1 MSRRGA
7 SGAFSPMTMI
17 VIVLVGVVSFA
28 GLGVLSAYAPELK
41 KGDNGGAH
49 ALSRSS
55 VGYAA
60 TVSLLQASGRGALVG
75 RGPLP
80 ASAEEGLLVL
90 TPALGAGAVN
100 LEDFDH
106 LGPRLIVLPKWAT
119 MPDPNRKGW
128 ALSTRIVDDKASLAV
143 LPADLRKGLTLR
155 ARPPNLGPLRL
166 YRPDGQAFG
175 RQPSVRAPRSLEAK
189 GWTPVLTDQDGRM
202 VLAMH
207 TESRTY
213 VLAEPDL
220 VNTSALKTLEGA
232 RTAVALLDLIHAKDT
247 PVVFDATLHGLAQ
260 SRSLLRLLLEPPL
273 VGATLVLVA
282 LAGLA
287 GLQAGVRFGPALKPR
302 RAVALGKLALADNTA
317 GLIRLAGREP
327 RMTPL
332 YAQLI
337 RASAARAIGAPRGM
351 DDPALDA
358 FLDRVSL
365 TVGAS
370 STFTA
375 LAERAR
381 AATASD
387 MMRVARDLH
396 LWKQELIRGRQ

>member
-1 MSRRGA
+1 MA
-7 SGAFSPMTMI
+7 MI
-17 VIVLVGVVSFA
+17 VVVLVGVVSLA

-41 KGDNGGAH
+41 KGDDGGAH

-60 TVSLLQASGRGALVG
+60 TVRLLRETGRGALVG
-75 RGPLP
+75 RGPLA
-80 ASAEEGLLVL
+80 ASTEEGLLVL
-90 TPALGAGAVN
+90 TPAVGAGAVN

-106 LGPRLIVLPKWAT
+106 PGPQLIVLPKWAT
-119 MPDPNRKGW
+119 APDPSRKGW
-128 ALSTRIVDDKASLAV
+128 ALATRIVDGKASLTV
-143 LPADLRKGLTLR
+143 LPDDLRKGLTLR
-155 ARPPNLGPLRL
+155 APPPEVAPLRL
-166 YRPDGQAFG
+166 YRPNGQLFG
-175 RQPSVRAPRSLEAK
+175 LQPSVRAPRSLEGK
-189 GWTPVLTDQDGRM
+189 GWTPVLKDQDGRM

-207 TESRTY
+207 TDSQTY

-220 VNTSALKTLEGA
+220 LNTSALKTLEGA

-247 PVVFDATLHGLAQ
+247 PVVFDATLHGFAR

-273 VGATLVLVA
+273 VGATLVLAA
-282 LAGLA
+282 LAVLA

-317 GLIRLAGREP
+317 GLIRLAGREA
-327 RMTPL
+327 RMIPL
-332 YAQLI
+332 YAQLT
-337 RASAARAIGAPRGM
+337 RTSVARAIGAPRGM

-381 AATASD
+381 AASASD
-387 MMRVARDLH
+387 MMPVARDLH

>member
-1 MSRRGA
+1 MA
-7 SGAFSPMTMI
+7 MI
-17 VIVLVGVVSFA
+17 VVVLVGVVSLA

-41 KGDNGGAH
+41 KGDDGGAH

-60 TVSLLQASGRGALVG
+60 TVRLLRETGRGALVG
-75 RGPLP
+75 RGPLA
-80 ASAEEGLLVL
+80 ASTEEGLLVL
-90 TPALGAGAVN
+90 TPAVGAGAVN

-106 LGPRLIVLPKWAT
+106 PGPQLIVLPKWAT
-119 MPDPNRKGW
+119 APDPSRKGW
-128 ALSTRIVDDKASLAV
+128 ALATRVVDGKASLTV
-143 LPADLRKGLTLR
+143 LPDDLRKGLTLR
-155 ARPPNLGPLRL
+155 APPPEVAPLRL
-166 YRPDGQAFG
+166 YRPNGQLFG
-175 RQPSVRAPRSLEAK
+175 LQPSVRAPRSLEGK
-189 GWTPVLTDQDGRM
+189 GWTPVLKDQDGRM

-207 TESRTY
+207 TDSQTY

-220 VNTSALKTLEGA
+220 LNTSALKTLEGA

-247 PVVFDATLHGLAQ
+247 PVVFDATLHGFAR

-273 VGATLVLVA
+273 VGATLVLAA
-282 LAGLA
+282 LAVLA

-317 GLIRLAGREP
+317 GLIRLAGREA

-337 RASAARAIGAPRGM
+337 RASVARAIGAPRGM

-381 AATASD
+381 AASASD
-387 MMRVARDLH
+387 MMPVARDLH

>member
-1 MSRRGA
+1 MSRRRA
-7 SGAFSPMTMI
+7 SGGFSPMAMI
-17 VIVLVGVVSFA
+17 VVVLVGVVSLA

-41 KGDNGGAH
+41 KGDDGGAH

-60 TVSLLQASGRGALVG
+60 TVRLLRETGRGALVG
-75 RGPLP
+75 RGPLA
-80 ASAEEGLLVL
+80 ASTEEGLLVL
-90 TPALGAGAVN
+90 TPAVGAGAVN

-106 LGPRLIVLPKWAT
+106 PGPQLIVLPKWAT
-119 MPDPNRKGW
+119 APDPSRKGW
-128 ALSTRIVDDKASLAV
+128 ALATRIVDGKASLTV
-143 LPADLRKGLTLR
+143 LPDDLRKGLTLR
-155 ARPPNLGPLRL
+155 APPPEVAPLRL
-166 YRPDGQAFG
+166 YRPNGQLFG
-175 RQPSVRAPRSLEAK
+175 LQPSVRAPRSLEGK
-189 GWTPVLTDQDGRM
+189 GWTPVLKDQDGRM

-207 TESRTY
+207 TDSQTY

-220 VNTSALKTLEGA
+220 LNTSALKTLEGA

-247 PVVFDATLHGLAQ
+247 PVVFDATLHGFAR

-273 VGATLVLVA
+273 VGATLVLAA
-282 LAGLA
+282 LAVLA

-317 GLIRLAGREP
+317 GLIRLAGREA
-327 RMTPL
+327 RMIPL
-332 YAQLI
+332 YAQLT
-337 RASAARAIGAPRGM
+337 RTSVARAIGAPRGM

-381 AATASD
+381 AASASD
-387 MMRVARDLH
+387 MMPVARDLH